1 MSATRRPAGAGAGDN
16 ILARLE
22 RSGGGTARRR
32 WSRAARTGAVLGAL
46 LTAALAWV
54 MVGLTQDKLQEQR
67 EAQVVILATPEPPA
81 APSETQVASQ
91 IEPRVELR
99 PQATADGESEPRL
112 DARIDPVIH
121 PALDPALD
129 PNSLEPIPVLPML
142 ADVVEKAPAAPAPAP
157 PAKPPRPR
165 PASHAPHAPAVHAR
179 AAAEVAAAKAKAT
192 PKTNAGKAADSAV
205 ETDVALLSAI
215 LLHAPRHSA
224 ERARA
229 EAKCKADKNC
239 TLTGPLPALLKATE

>member
-1 MSATRRPAGAGAGDN
+1 MSATRRPAGAGDN

-22 RSGGGTARRR
+22 RSGGGSAPRP
-32 WSRAARTGAVLGAL
+32 WSRAARTGAVLAAL
-46 LTAALAWV
+46 ITAALAWL
-54 MVGLTQDKLQEQR
+54 MVGLTHDQLQGQR
-67 EAQVVILATPEPPA
+67 EAQVVILATPEAPA
-81 APSETQVASQ
+81 EARVASQ

-99 PQATADGESEPRL
+99 PEATADGAPAPRL
-112 DARIDPVIH
+112 DARIDP
-121 PALDPALD
+121 ALEPALD

-142 ADVVEKAPAAPAPAP
+142 ADVVEKAPAAPAPPP
-157 PAKPPRPR
+157 PARPPRPH
-165 PASHAPHAPAVHAR
+165 PASHAPAAHAR
-179 AAAEVAAAKAKAT
+179 AATEVAAAKAKAT
-192 PKTNAGKAADSAV
+192 ARANAGKAADSAV

-229 EAKCKADKNC
+229 EAKCKADKHC

>member
-1 MSATRRPAGAGAGDN
+1 MSATRRPASAGDN

-22 RSGGGTARRR
+22 RSGGGAARRQ

-99 PQATADGESEPRL
+99 PQATADGESEPGI
-112 DARIDPVIH
+112 DARIDAVIH
-121 PALDPALD
+121 PALD
-129 PNSLEPIPVLPML
+129 PNSLEPIPVLPVL
-142 ADVVEKAPAAPAPAP
+142 ADVVEKAPAAPAP

-179 AAAEVAAAKAKAT
+179 AATEVAAAKAKAT
-192 PKTNAGKAADSAV
+192 AKANAGKAADSAV